1 MSSGRL
7 RIIGGCWR
15 GRRLAF
21 PAVAGLRPTPDRV
34 RETLFNWLAATL
46 PGARCLDLYAGSGA
60 LGLEALSRGA
70 AAVTFVEKT
79 GVAARAL
86 ARHLQELGAEEAGR
100 VVRADVLAFLRR
112 PAEPYDIVFLDPP
125 YGRGLVAPTCAAL
138 EEGGWLAPGAWIYL
152 ERREDDPEPAV
163 PDTWH
168 PHRQTRAGQ
177 VRAHLYRRP

>member
-7 RIIGGCWR
+7 RIIGGRWR

-34 RETLFNWLAATL
+34 RETLFNWLVAIL

-70 AAVTFVEKT
+70 AAVTFVEKV

-86 ARHLQELGAEEAGR
+86 ACHLQTLEAEGAGR

-112 PAEPYDIVFLDPP
+112 PAEPCDIVFLDPP
-125 YGRGLVAPTCAAL
+125 YGRGLVTPTCAAL
-138 EEGGWLAPGAWIYL
+138 EAGPWLVPGAWIYL
-152 ERREDDPEPAV
+152 ERREDDPDPEV
-163 PDTWH
+163 PDTWCL
-168 PHRQTRAGQ
+168 HRQTRAGQ
-177 VRAHLYRRP
+177 VCAHLYRRP